1 MNIIRKDIY
10 EAASIDNRKF
20 ELVNIMYISARER
33 VLSLYQMLDTTD
45 PFTRDDLF
53 LEFNRKGAVFA
64 EARAELIM
72 LPLDSKEELLLDE
85 QGQLAKIVTP
95 QLDDLTAMIQE
106 ERFEEARESLNR
118 HSIKVQTS
126 LLNKLEQ
133 LIEHMQNNSSE
144 NLAFND
150 DKLERNKKLIYT
162 LTTFAFFAGLLIAF
176 FVIKHSREAEQK
188 LYIQVKNTQA
198 TLSSISDGVVTIE
211 EDGSIKYMNKM
222 AADILGLHEE
232 GRKVWNSIRFLNN
245 EYKQAFTQMLRM
257 SQQKDTVDLGQYEI
271 SSNGRKLWLD
281 ICRSPVYDQDG
292 QLIGIVLVLRDVT
305 ELKETQLALYKSNET
320 LEKRV
325 NERTNDIKQANIK
338 LQESIREVKLAQ
350 NKLVQTEKMAA
361 LGGLVAGISH
371 EINTP
376 IGTSVTSATSIEENF
391 IAIESQYNAGSLTT
405 SAFNN
410 FIAHTREGLNIL
422 NSNLRRASDLIR
434 SFKLIAV
441 DQTSQ
446 EWREINL
453 NDYIN
458 EIITSLRPRLKS
470 TNVTI
475 DCNMP
480 DDLIIYTNPGAI
492 YQVISNLIINS
503 ITHGFTVRRVS
514 DNYIDQA
521 TITID
526 AKIIDSNIR
535 IFYMDNGKG
544 MDDHTLTKA
553 FDPFFTTRRG
563 QGGSGLGMNII
574 FNTIT
579 SQLKGIV
586 TLDSSP
592 GNGVYVEMVIPI
604 SDEEEVH
611 YDSSKQSTVKG

>member
-1 MNIIRKDIY
+1 MDTIRKDIY
-10 EAASIDNRKF
+10 DVANIDNRKF
-20 ELVNIMYISARER
+20 ELVSIMYISARER
-33 VLSLYQMLDTTD
+33 VLSLYQMLDSTD
-45 PFTRDDLF
+45 PFMRDDLIM
-53 LEFNRKGAVFA
+53 EFNKKGAVFA
-64 EARAELIM
+64 SARSELIT
-72 LPLDSKEELLLDE
+72 LPLDSKEQLLLDE
-85 QGQLAKIVTP
+85 QGQLVRILIP
-95 QLDDLTAMIQE
+95 QLMELMSMIQE
-106 ERFEEARESLNR
+106 ERLGEARNSLNR
-118 HSIKVQTS
+118 RSVKIQTNI
-126 LLNKLEQ
+126 LNKLEL

-144 NLAFND
+144 NVIYTD
-150 DKLERNKKLIYT
+150 TKLEKNKKLIYT
-162 LTTFAFFAGLLIAF
+162 LTAFAFFAGLLITF
-176 FVIKHSREAEQK
+176 FVIRRIRMAEQN
-188 LYIQVKNTQA
+188 LYIQVENTQA
-198 TLSSISDGVVTIE
+198 TLSSISDGVVAIE
-211 EDGSIKYMNKM
+211 EDGSIIYMNKM
-222 AADILGLHEE
+222 AADILCSQVE
-232 GRKVWNSIRFLNN
+232 GKKVWDSIRFLNT

-271 SSNGRKLWLD
+271 SSNGKQLWLD
-281 ICRSPVYDQDG
+281 MCRSPVYDQNNE
-292 QLIGIVLVLRDVT
+292 LICIVLVLRDVT

-325 NERTNDIKQANIK
+325 NERTKDIELTNIK
-338 LQESIREVKLAQ
+338 LHESIHEVKLAQ
-350 NKLVQTEKMAA
+350 NRLVQTEKMAA

-391 IAIESQYNAGSLTT
+391 ITIEAQYKSGSLSKT
-405 SAFNN
+405 AFNN
-410 FIAHTREGLNIL
+410 FMTHTRDGLDIL
-422 NSNLRRASDLIR
+422 NKNLRRASDLIR

-441 DQTSQ
+441 DQTSE

-458 EIITSLRPRLKS
+458 EIITSLRPRLKT
-470 TNVTI
+470 TNITI

-480 DDLIIYTNPGAI
+480 DNLVIYTIPGSI

-514 DNYIDQA
+514 DNYHEKP

-592 GNGVYVEMVIPI
+592 GNGVYVEMVIPL
-604 SDEEEVH
+604 SDEKEVH
-611 YDSSKQSTVKG
+611 HESKQQSII